1 MTVAGPAGS
10 ALASGSD
17 VVGDGQTTAVG
28 VLSTMV
34 AACHAAIYV
43 ASTVG
48 GALAPL
54 GAPAAVARQL
64 AHDAWIAHQRL
75 RDDLL
80 VAIQARGASAPPA
93 QAAYRIPAAPITVP
107 TALLLLAQVED
118 SAAAAAHDATAGLTA
133 DTRRLA
139 VDALGGMAIRAQ
151 RARLAA
157 GLPPATATRALPGT

>member
-1 MTVAGPAGS
+1 
-10 ALASGSD
+10 
-17 VVGDGQTTAVG
+17 
-28 VLSTMV
+28 MV
-34 AACHAAIYV
+34 EACHAAIYV
-43 ASTVG
+43 AATAG

-64 AHDAWIAHQRL
+64 AYGAWIAHQRL
-75 RDDLL
+75 RDDLIT
-80 VAIQARGASAPPA
+80 AIEARGASAPPA
-93 QAAYRIPAAPITVP
+93 LPAYRIPAAPITVT
-107 TALLLLAQVED
+107 TALQLLAQVED
-118 SAAAAAHDATAGLTA
+118 TCAAAAHDATAVLTA